1 MAIARLL
8 RSRGN
13 KGELAAESWTSRP
26 ERFAVLKK
34 ITLWPSGATHEV
46 ESVWWHGDTPVFA
59 FTGVQ
64 SISEAE
70 KIAGQWVSVPLAE
83 RVELE
88 ADEVFYGELIGCQVF
103 DRKTTQLIGVVD
115 DYQESAGPI
124 LLSVGPHLIPFVSA
138 FCVQVDTAAKRID
151 VELPEGF
158 LELNA

>member
-1 MAIARLL
+1 VAIARLL

-26 ERFAVLKK
+26 ERFQALKQV
-34 ITLWPSGATHEV
+34 TLWPSGAVHQV
-46 ESVWWHGDTPVFA
+46 ESVWWHGDVPVFA
-59 FTGVQ
+59 FAGIQ
-64 SISEAE
+64 SISDAE
-70 KIAGQWVSVPLAE
+70 RIAGQWVSVPLAE

-88 ADEVFYGELIGCQVF
+88 PDEVFYGDLIGCQVV
-103 DRKTTQLIGVVD
+103 DRKTGQLIGVVD

-124 LLSVGPHLIPFVSA
+124 LLNVGPHVIPFVGA
-138 FCVQVDTAAKRID
+138 YCVVVDLAAKRIE